1 MINSLLYLN
10 KFIYLANAG
19 IPLFTQSIFYQFY
32 LLIPIIAIEAYT
44 HKKILKLSIAKA
56 IYISSVTN
64 VFSTVVGGVLI
75 LFFGVFAGQI
85 LFRTSVPVQPGA
97 FPFLPLEIIVTLV
110 PMFFISVFMES
121 LLVIIRLK
129 EIEKSKAKKSFLV
142 ANAFTYFMLVI
153 LAVTQLIK
161 GYVQGRG

>member
-1 MINSLLYLN
+1 
-10 KFIYLANAG
+10 
-19 IPLFTQSIFYQFY
+19 
-32 LLIPIIAIEAYT
+32 
-44 HKKILKLSIAKA
+44 
-56 IYISSVTN
+56 
-64 VFSTVVGGVLI
+64 
-75 LFFGVFAGQI
+75 
-85 LFRTSVPVQPGA
+85 
-97 FPFLPLEIIVTLV
+97 
-110 PMFFISVFMES
+110 MES